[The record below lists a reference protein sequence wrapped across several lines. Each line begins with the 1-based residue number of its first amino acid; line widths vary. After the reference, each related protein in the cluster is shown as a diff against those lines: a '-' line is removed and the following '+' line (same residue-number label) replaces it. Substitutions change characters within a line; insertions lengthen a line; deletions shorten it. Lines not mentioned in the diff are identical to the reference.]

1 MKKRYNFLKSTSL
14 ELVKGDKKVCKRQKG
29 LKTIMLRAK
38 QILMTTLAGATMAS
52 GFASNMAPAFA
63 EDSTQPVTASKT
75 TVAASTKAKLT
86 TAITDAPVYDDFFR
100 TYI

>member
-1 MKKRYNFLKSTSL
+1 
-14 ELVKGDKKVCKRQKG
+14 
-29 LKTIMLRAK
+29 MLRTK

-86 TAITDAPVYDDFFR
+86 TAITDAPVYDDFFELIYDMVYCIYR
-100 TYI
+100 TCLIE